1 MLESPGTWRSNL
13 AHSHS
18 LRWTSKISFFF
29 YLHPTIDTSLPHAW
43 SVMAGVGWR
52 QRRAAPKERR
62 KEPCVTH
69 NLLQSDS
76 SVPSDHFYKMPP
88 ESPTSLKGH
97 RNRKFSGLLFCFQA
111 RKEYFLI
118 EHRISSPTTLQGQ
131 SSYCSETQIL
141 SCLTFASNLFMTSS
155 LSGGETN

>member
-118 EHRISSPTTLQGQ
+118 WTQNLQPHHSSR
-131 SSYCSETQIL
+131 SEL
-141 SCLTFASNLFMTSS
+141 LLFWNSNFIMPDFCFKSFHDL
-155 LSGGETN
+155 LVV